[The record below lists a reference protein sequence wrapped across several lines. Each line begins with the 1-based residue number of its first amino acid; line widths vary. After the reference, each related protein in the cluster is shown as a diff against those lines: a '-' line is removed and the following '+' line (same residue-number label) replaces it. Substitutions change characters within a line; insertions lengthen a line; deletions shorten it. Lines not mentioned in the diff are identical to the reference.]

1 MTASELEL
9 DPSSFPALQ
18 LKKLPTDSGETSHET
33 KRRMAARLKTVLASL
48 ASLVSVVKN
57 YDVVLA
63 GGASTV
69 TADKSA
75 ARKRCVKRLQ

>member
-48 ASLVSVVKN
+48 ASLVLVVKN
-57 YDVVLA
+57 YD
-63 GGASTV
+63 V

>member
-57 YDVVLA
+57 YDVLA